1 MLLQSDPS
9 GFSTKLRYGDAK
21 MNKSLVALALAG
33 AFASAAQAQS
43 IEMYGIVDMGFVQES
58 GGPTGAI
65 ASPSIPKGTINKL
78 TSGAQSGTRLGFKG
92 TEDLGGGMKALFVLE
107 TGIAADKGG
116 FNQGNL
122 AFARQ
127 SFVGLQSDMGTVTMG
142 RQYTPYFLTM
152 LVGDPFAAGMA
163 GAAQNMLMPGSNIRM
178 DNAVKYTSPMFAG
191 GFSGEAAY
199 GFGEQ
204 ADSLVRSRQLG
215 AYINYSG
222 APVNVRLGY
231 LRKNTDVST
240 SATKNDEISNW
251 ILAANW
257 DIKVAKLFAAVTN
270 NDEAIYT
277 PIRPLRKSKDYLIGV
292 QVPFNKHTFIA
303 SYIYKDGSEGMTG
316 DANQLALGYTY
327 TMSKRTNLYAAW
339 GRINNGTNSFLT
351 VGNNSEPGY
360 GDKALN
366 LGIRHIF

>member
-1 MLLQSDPS
+1 M
-9 GFSTKLRYGDAK
+9 K
-21 MNKSLVALALAG
+21 KSLVALALAG
-33 AFASAAQAQS
+33 AFASAALAQS
-43 IEMYGIVDMGFVQES
+43 KEMYGTVDMGFVQES
-58 GGPTGAI
+58 GGPTGPTSAGT
-65 ASPSIPKGTINKL
+65 AKGAINKL

-116 FNQGNL
+116 FNQANS

-163 GAAQNMLMPGSNIRM
+163 GAAQNMLMPASNIRM
-178 DNAVKYTSPMFAG
+178 DNAVKYTSPVFS
-191 GFSGEAAY
+191 GFSAEAAY

-204 ADSLVRSRQLG
+204 VDSVVRNRQLG
-215 AYINYSG
+215 AFINYSG

-231 LRKNTDVST
+231 LRKNTDLTTLT
-240 SATKNDEISNW
+240 SQTKDKEISNW

-257 DIKVAKLFAAVTN
+257 DVKVTKLFAAVTS
-270 NDEAIYT
+270 NDEAVYA
-277 PIRPLRKSKDYLIGV
+277 PIRPLRNSKDYLIGA
-292 QVPFNKHTFIA
+292 QVPFNKLTFIA
-303 SYIYKDGSEGMTG
+303 SYIYKDGGDGMTG
-316 DANQLALGYTY
+316 NANQVALGYTY

-339 GRINNGTNSFLT
+339 GRINNGTNSLLT
-351 VGNNSEPGY
+351 VGNNSELGY

>member
-1 MLLQSDPS
+1 M
-9 GFSTKLRYGDAK
+9 K
-21 MNKSLVALALAG
+21 KSLVALALAG

-58 GGPTGAI
+58 GGPTG
-65 ASPSIPKGTINKL
+65 PIPVTTPPTVRLPAGNINKL

-92 TEDLGGGMKALFVLE
+92 TEDLGSGMKALFVLE

-116 FNQGNL
+116 FNQANT

-163 GAAQNMLMPGSNIRM
+163 GAAQNMLMPASNIRM
-178 DNAVKYTSPMFAG
+178 DNAVKYTSPVFS

-204 ADSLVRSRQLG
+204 ADSDVRSRQLG
-215 AYINYSG
+215 AFINYSG

-231 LRKNTDVST
+231 LRKNTDT
-240 SATKNDEISNW
+240 TTITAQAKTKEISNW

-257 DIKVAKLFAAVTN
+257 DVKVAKLFAAVTN
-270 NDEAIYT
+270 NDEAVYA
-277 PIRPLRKSKDYLIGV
+277 PIRRKSQDYLIGA

-303 SYIYKDGSEGMTG
+303 SYIYKDGDDAMTG
-316 DANQLALGYTY
+316 NANQVALGYTY

-339 GRINNGTNSFLT
+339 GRINNGTNSLLT
-351 VGNNSEPGY
+351 VGNNSDPGY

>member
-1 MLLQSDPS
+1 
-9 GFSTKLRYGDAK
+9 
-21 MNKSLVALALAG
+21 
-33 AFASAAQAQS
+33 
-43 IEMYGIVDMGFVQES
+43 
-58 GGPTGAI
+58 
-65 ASPSIPKGTINKL
+65 
-78 TSGAQSGTRLGFKG
+78 
-92 TEDLGGGMKALFVLE
+92 
-107 TGIAADKGG
+107 
-116 FNQGNL
+116 
-122 AFARQ
+122 
-127 SFVGLQSDMGTVTMG
+127 
-142 RQYTPYFLTM
+142 M

>member
-1 MLLQSDPS
+1 
-9 GFSTKLRYGDAK
+9 

-58 GGPTGAI
+58 GGPTGLTSAGT
-65 ASPSIPKGTINKL
+65 AKGAINKL

-92 TEDLGGGMKALFVLE
+92 TEDLGSGMKALFVLE

-116 FNQGNL
+116 FNQANS

-163 GAAQNMLMPGSNIRM
+163 GAAQNMLMPASNIRM
-178 DNAVKYTSPMFAG
+178 DNAVKYTSPVFS
-191 GFSGEAAY
+191 GFSAEAAY

-204 ADSLVRSRQLG
+204 VDSVVRSRQLG
-215 AYINYSG
+215 AFINYSG

-231 LRKNTDVST
+231 LRKNTDT
-240 SATKNDEISNW
+240 TTALPQAKTKEISNW

-257 DIKVAKLFAAVTN
+257 DVKVAKLFAAVTN
-270 NDEAIYT
+270 NDEAVYA
-277 PIRPLRKSKDYLIGV
+277 PIRRKSQDYLIGA

-303 SYIYKDGSEGMTG
+303 SYIFKDGDDAMTG
-316 DANQLALGYTY
+316 NANQVALGYTY

-339 GRINNGTNSFLT
+339 GRINNGTNSLLT